1 MKSIVKSMCRV
12 AVCVVALALLVGM
25 GCINLLMFHPEMSK
39 GGYDEST
46 EGYVDIGT
54 NGVKIAATR
63 PVGGLVLEA
72 PFLSAPRVVTRIRI
86 LPIDPFPN
94 LKSIKKVKCPILMFH
109 GTDDRVVPYTQGKAL
124 FARASEPKQFVSVE
138 GGDHND
144 FPTVMGL
151 GAYLQTIRD
160 FAEKN
165 STKEK

>member
-1 MKSIVKSMCRV
+1 
-12 AVCVVALALLVGM
+12 
-25 GCINLLMFHPEMSK
+25 MFHPEMRK